1 MNEFWHRLVEIAF
14 LVYHRPSR
22 IFLRV
27 SGNPSTNAET
37 APIIRLNRTRREINL
52 DRSRPALA
60 IFSTHWKRYI

>member
-1 MNEFWHRLVEIAF
+1 MNELWHRLVEIAF
-14 LVYHRPSR
+14 LVYDRPSR

-27 SGNPSTNAET
+27 SGNPSTNAAT

-52 DRSRPALA
+52 DRSRPTLA